1 MLRIQVKDFMSA
13 PVMACDLNADVSR
26 VRIKMDEA
34 GYGAMPVVEEVGGV
48 MQIRG
53 IVTVKNLAGVY
64 SNIGVKQ
71 VMTEK
76 VVVVHPEASAQSA
89 AKLMV
94 KKQIHH
100 LVVMEEGSIVG
111 MLSSADFVR
120 LVAEHHL
127 E

>member
-1 MLRIQVKDFMSA
+1 MLRIQVKDFMST
-13 PVMACDLNADVSR
+13 PVTACDFNADVSR

-34 GYGAMPVVEEVGGV
+34 GYGAMPVIEEIDGV
-48 MQIRG
+48 KQIRG

-64 SNIGVKQ
+64 SNVSVKQ

-76 VVVVHPEASAQSA
+76 VIVVLPEASAQAA

-100 LVVMEEGSIVG
+100 LVVMEEGNIVG

-120 LVAEHHL
+120 LVASHNFE
-127 E
+127 